1 MLKLTLKRGD
11 AIHIIFPDGTNG
23 IIEACARCEF
33 DFHFP
38 LSVKITRESRAFR
51 DKPKQIKPNQK

>member
-11 AIHIIFPDGTNG
+11 AIHIVFPDGTNG

-38 LSVKITRESRAFR
+38 RNVKITRENGAFR
-51 DKPKQIKPNQK
+51 NKQNLIKPNQK